1 MVSGGQCSDNTQV
14 LAALVL
20 AALDAVRVPRQ
31 GRGRPRKRPGCI
43 LGDKGYSY
51 PSCRRQLRG
60 RGLKILIPERRDQRE
75 QRVKKRQKG
84 GRPCRFDRDLY
95 KERNI
100 IERTFLR
107 LKQSR
112 RVATRYDKTKASY
125 QAFVTLASIRLW
137 LR

>member
-1 MVSGGQCSDNTQV
+1 VVSGGQCNDNT
-14 LAALVL
+14 LAL
-20 AALDAVRVPRQ
+20 AALDAVRVPRP
-31 GRGRPRKRPGCI
+31 GRGRPRKRPGCV

-60 RGLKILIPERRDQRE
+60 RGLKVMIPERRDQRE
-75 QRVKKRQKG
+75 QRVKKGQKG

>member
-1 MVSGGQCSDNTQV
+1 MT
-14 LAALVL
+14 LPT
-20 AALDAVRVPRQ
+20 LDAVRVPRT
-31 GRGRPRKRPGCI
+31 GRGRPRKRPGCV
-43 LGDKGYSY
+43 LGDKGDSY
-51 PSCRRQLRG
+51 PSCRRHLRG
-60 RGLKILIPERRDQRE
+60 LGVKVLIPERRDQR
-75 QRVKKRQKG
+75 RHRRGKGRSG
-84 GRPCRFDRDLY
+84 GRPCKFDAELY
-95 KERNI
+95 KERNV

>member
-1 MVSGGQCSDNTQV
+1 M
-14 LAALVL
+14 ALPT
-20 AALDAVRVPRQ
+20 LDAVRVARP
-31 GRGRPRKRPGCI
+31 GRGRPRKRPGYV

-51 PSCRRQLRG
+51 PSCRRLIRG
-60 RGLKILIPERRDQRE
+60 RGVKMLIPERRDQR
-75 QRVKKRQKG
+75 KHRQGKGRAG
-84 GRPCRFDRDLY
+84 GRPCKFDAELY
-95 KERNI
+95 KERNV

>member
-1 MVSGGQCSDNTQV
+1 MITGGECADNTV
-14 LAALVL
+14 TLAT
-20 AALDAVRVPRQ
+20 LDAVRVPRR
-31 GRGRPRKRPGCI
+31 GRGRPRKRPDCV

-51 PSCRRQLRG
+51 PSCRLQVRQRG
-60 RGLKILIPERRDQRE
+60 VQVLIPERRDQRA
-75 QRVKKRQKG
+75 QRLKKGRNG
-84 GRPCRFDRDLY
+84 GRPRRFDRALY
-95 KERNI
+95 KERNV

>member
-1 MVSGGQCSDNTQV
+1 MLRAT
-14 LAALVL
+14 
-20 AALDAVRVPRQ
+20 LDAVRVPRR
-31 GRGRPRKRPGCI
+31 GRGRPRKRPVQV

-51 PSCRRQLRG
+51 PSCRRQLRR
-60 RGLKILIPERRDQRE
+60 RGLKMMIPERVDQRA
-75 QRVKKRQKG
+75 QRVKKGQRG

-95 KERNI
+95 RDRNVV
-100 IERTFLR
+100 ERTFLR

-137 LR
+137 LK

>member
-1 MVSGGQCSDNTQV
+1 MGGECGDSPMT
-14 LAALVL
+14 LPT
-20 AALDAVRVPRQ
+20 LDAVHVPRL
-31 GRGRPRKRPGCI
+31 GRGRPRKRPVCV

-60 RGLKILIPERRDQRE
+60 RGLQMLIPERRDQR
-75 QRVKKRQKG
+75 KHRQSKGRAG
-84 GRPCRFDRDLY
+84 GRPCKYDGELY
-95 KERNI
+95 KERNV